1 MNPRTQKMID
11 NKIWEYLEVLG
22 ETAKHKS
29 HNPHHRNHAYYK
41 LLQISRVCNQI
52 RNEVRK

>member
-22 ETAKHKS
+22 ETAKHNS
-29 HNPHHRNHAYYK
+29 HSPHHRNHAYYK